1 MADGKTKL
9 QKMNSRLF
17 LLIAIIMFA
26 IVPELMALNVPTL
39 RGRVN
44 DYADLLSDNTRSN
57 IETKLA
63 KLEEADST
71 QVVLLTISSLE
82 DDVLENFSMR
92 VAESWKIGQA
102 GKDNGVIFT
111 VSKNDRKMRIEVG
124 YGLEGVL
131 TDAIAGRILD
141 RIVVPSFKEE
151 DYDEGI
157 EKGIDAII
165 AVVTGEYQENVINPI
180 FNIDKL
186 TWWDFIKIIFC
197 FSFFYIGVRSI
208 TRDDGDSKKIKIIK
222 GITFSLIMASI
233 VLYPLNNIMELH
245 FGYYFL
251 VAIVLGVFI
260 SLLPKKSF
268 LPNSVELKKNEYLD
282 KIIDLSSNNKYDS
295 DYSYDSSSYD
305 SGDSYSGGGGD
316 YGGGGASSSW

>member
-1 MADGKTKL
+1 
-9 QKMNSRLF
+9 
-17 LLIAIIMFA
+17 
-26 IVPELMALNVPTL
+26 
-39 RGRVN
+39 
-44 DYADLLSDNTRSN
+44 
-57 IETKLA
+57 
-63 KLEEADST
+63 
-71 QVVLLTISSLE
+71 
-82 DDVLENFSMR
+82 MR
-92 VAESWKIGQA
+92 VAESWKIGQS

-141 RIVVPSFKEE
+141 KIVVPSFKEE
-151 DYDEGI
+151 DYDGGI

-180 FNIDKL
+180 IDIDKL
-186 TWWDFIKIIFC
+186 TWWDFTKIILC

-208 TRDDGDSKKIKIIK
+208 TRDDGDSKKINIIK

-268 LPNSVELKKNEYLD
+268 LPKSVELKKNEYLD

-305 SGDSYSGGGGD
+305 SSDSYSGGGGD